1 MNEYTE
7 FLKEYLGERR
17 DITKKVFK
25 IVGRIYKAIENGA
38 SDEQIETYISILKNV
53 KHNWLFE
60 ILKLFHNNTW
70 QFLRKNDLIEL
81 S

>member
-53 KHNWLFE
+53 KHN
-60 ILKLFHNNTW
+60 
-70 QFLRKNDLIEL
+70 
-81 S
+81 